1 MAEPKAFAPLME
13 SIEQML
19 EALEG
24 QTLPPYLESR
34 IVEELQAKYDEYK
47 ACCCMI
53 GQVVKSEPAAAE

>member
-1 MAEPKAFAPLME
+1 ME

-24 QTLPPYLESR
+24 QTLPPYLDSR